1 MQFSGMLRHLLEVA
15 VEISLEVANELP
27 HPGIRIERQAANGNP
42 GGEIAG
48 RGEKLFHQ
56 TLITGEEKNIAHEPA
71 YAFRGR
77 QLLHVVLRALFQK
90 KQSRDWSYAVFTSL
104 GQLSGKRRA
113 ECRVPLDARAQVGNF
128 VGQQGDVHWRDPR
141 HRGLARAR
149 HARKQIS
156 PAIANRAG
164 GVQQKS
170 TALGQNQAV
179 HNAQHRIE
187 RIWVGILPHPA
198 SSAVRVP
205 AGVKV
210 SALDEPLVAVNIA
223 ADPNVVIGNRSR
235 AGEIELQ
242 LKLGTRRTQEP
253 RIALAQ
259 QIEKALVASGQGN
272 RNSSDLDTRGV
283 SGRSHY
289 KIPGSAV
296 RAES

>member
-1 MQFSGMLRHLLEVA
+1 
-15 VEISLEVANELP
+15 
-27 HPGIRIERQAANGNP
+27 
-42 GGEIAG
+42 
-48 RGEKLFHQ
+48 
-56 TLITGEEKNIAHEPA
+56 
-71 YAFRGR
+71 
-77 QLLHVVLRALFQK
+77 
-90 KQSRDWSYAVFTSL
+90 
-104 GQLSGKRRA
+104 
-113 ECRVPLDARAQVGNF
+113 GNF

-170 TALGQNQAV
+170 TALGQ
-179 HNAQHRIE
+179 
-187 RIWVGILPHPA
+187 
-198 SSAVRVP
+198 
-205 AGVKV
+205 
-210 SALDEPLVAVNIA
+210 PLVAVNIA